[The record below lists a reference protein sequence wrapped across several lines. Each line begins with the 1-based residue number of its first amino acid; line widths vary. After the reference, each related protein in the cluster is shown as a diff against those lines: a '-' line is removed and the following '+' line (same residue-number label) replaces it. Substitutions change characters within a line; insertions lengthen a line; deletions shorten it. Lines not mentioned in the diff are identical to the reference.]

1 MNFRTTS
8 FLVLL
13 LPVVL
18 ATGCHQDMYDQA
30 KKEPLEASEFFKD
43 GRVARPLVP
52 GTIAR
57 GHLETDTPM
66 FTGREGGQFVAD
78 LPTKLDEKLLKQ
90 GQTQFNIYC
99 TPCHGQI
106 GDGDGMIVSRGFK
119 RPPSYHIER
128 LRGAPVG
135 HYFDVI
141 TNGFGAMPPFKN
153 RIAPEDRWAI
163 IAYVR
168 ALQFSQFAPASALS
182 ETELN
187 ALNAPARGTTTDAPR
202 H

>member
-1 MNFRTTS
+1 MNVRS
-8 FLVLL
+8 FLLLVLL
-13 LPVVL
+13 LPLVC

-30 KKEPLEASEFFKD
+30 KKEPFEASAFFKD

-57 GHLETDTPM
+57 GQLETDTPL
-66 FTGREGGQFVAD
+66 FTGKEGGQFVAD
-78 LPTKLDEKLLKQ
+78 LPVKLDEQLVKQ

-99 TPCHGQI
+99 VPCHGRI
-106 GDGDGMIVSRGFK
+106 GDGDGMIPSRGFK

-135 HYFDVI
+135 HFFDVI
-141 TNGFGAMPPFKN
+141 TNGFGSMAPFKN

-168 ALQFSQFAPASALS
+168 ALQLSQFAPSGSLS

-187 ALNAPARGTTTDAPR
+187 DLNAPPRGTTTDAPR

>member
-1 MNFRTTS
+1 MNVRSTTRLALLS
-8 FLVLL
+8 LVLI
-13 LPVVL
+13 
-18 ATGCHQDMYDQA
+18 TGCHQDMYDQA

-66 FTGREGGQFVAD
+66 FTGREGGQFVSD
-78 LPTKLDEKLLKQ
+78 LPTKLDEQLLKQ
-90 GQTQFNIYC
+90 GQTLFNIYC
-99 TPCHGQI
+99 TPCHGRI

-119 RPPSYHIER
+119 RPPSYHSER

-141 TNGFGAMPPFKN
+141 TNGFGSMPTFKN

-163 IAYVR
+163 VAYVR
-168 ALQFSQFAPASALS
+168 ALQLSQFAPASTLS

-187 ALNAPARGTTTDAPR
+187 ALNTRGTPDAPR

>member
-1 MNFRTTS
+1 MNVRLFP
-8 FLVLL
+8 FLILL
-13 LPVVL
+13 LPAAL

-30 KKEPLEASEFFKD
+30 KKEPLEASEFFRD

-57 GHLETDTPM
+57 GQLETDAPM
-66 FTGREGGQFVAD
+66 FTGRENGQFVAD
-78 LPTKLDEKLLKQ
+78 LPLPVNEQLVKH

-99 TPCHGQI
+99 TPCHGSI
-106 GDGDGMIVSRGFK
+106 GDGEGIIVTRGFK

-141 TNGFGAMPPFKN
+141 TNGFGAMPAFKN

-163 IAYVR
+163 TAYVR
-168 ALQFSQFAPASALS
+168 ALQLSQFAPASDLTEA
-182 ETELN
+182 ELN
-187 ALNAPARGTTTDAPR
+187 SLNNPARGAADAPR
-202 H
+202 E

>member
-1 MNFRTTS
+1 
-8 FLVLL
+8 LL
-13 LPVVL
+13 L
-18 ATGCHQDMYDQA
+18 AFASGCHQDMYDQA
-30 KKEPLEASEFFKD
+30 KKEPLEASAFFKD
-43 GRVARPLVP
+43 GRVARPLVA

-57 GHLETDTPM
+57 GQLETAAPL
-66 FTGREGGQFVAD
+66 FTGRENGEFVAD
-78 LPTKLDEKLLKQ
+78 LPVPVSDQLLEQ
-90 GQTQFNIYC
+90 GQTMFNIYC
-99 TPCHGQI
+99 TPCHGRI
-106 GDGDGMIVSRGFK
+106 GDGEGMIVARGFK

-163 IAYVR
+163 TAYVR
-168 ALQFSQFAPASALS
+168 ALQLSQFAPANTLS

-187 ALNAPARGTTTDAPR
+187 ALNAPARGTNDAPR
-202 H
+202 Q